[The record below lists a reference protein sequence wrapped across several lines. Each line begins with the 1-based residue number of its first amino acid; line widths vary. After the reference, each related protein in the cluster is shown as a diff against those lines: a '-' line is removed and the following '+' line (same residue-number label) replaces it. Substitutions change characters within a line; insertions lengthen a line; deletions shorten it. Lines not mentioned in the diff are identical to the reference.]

1 MYQNLSSWQNYYDN
15 RNKAIFLLT
24 QYLICLYEEG
34 DEKVYSKKDLKD
46 YSDWITPIIG
56 NAHKDCAVCDFYILL
71 GESYELG
78 EKFLK
83 DNAPNNNFTKLI
95 LNYLFIV

>member
-1 MYQNLSSWQNYYDN
+1 MNFENYEN
-15 RNKAIFLLT
+15 RRNKVIFLLT

-34 DEKVYSKKDLKD
+34 EKVYSKQDLEE
-46 YSDWITPIIG
+46 YSNWITPIIG
-56 NAHKDCAVCDFYILL
+56 DSHKDCAVCDFYILL
-71 GESYELG
+71 RESYELG

-95 LNYLFIV
+95 LNYLFII

>member
-1 MYQNLSSWQNYYDN
+1 MQSHKNK
-15 RNKAIFLLT
+15 RNKVIFLLT

-34 DEKVYSKKDLKD
+34 EKVYSKQDLEE

-71 GESYELG
+71 RESYELG
-78 EKFLK
+78 ENFLK

>member
-1 MYQNLSSWQNYYDN
+1 MQSHKNK

-24 QYLICLYEEG
+24 QYLIYLYEEG
-34 DEKVYSKKDLKD
+34 DEKVYSKKDLEE

-56 NAHKDCAVCDFYILL
+56 DAHKDCAVCDFYILL
-71 GESYELG
+71 RESYKLG

-83 DNAPNNNFTKLI
+83 DNAPDNKFTKLI